1 MARGIPFSRGT
12 VTAIVVARGMT
23 PQLGWLLYAQTG
35 QSPVVD
41 NLIVCDV
48 RAPRTSP
55 LASGQVVVAEDLPE
69 NALLVSVG
77 RARNISDALAKATK
91 DHSAL
96 QLITASD
103 WLWILHDDCLPADT
117 CLEGQLAA
125 TEAGASIGAVTPKVF
140 RADGT
145 LAEVGIHAT
154 ASGRRV
160 PLVLDGEIDQGQY
173 DGVTDVLAG
182 GSAGLLVA
190 SSAFNQVGGLDRALG
205 PYNEGLELCWR
216 LHRAGHRVVAA
227 PKAHLTHL
235 QVSSPQNLRRASA
248 LRARRS
254 SEFYFATLIANP
266 LLLIVQALLSL
277 LWIPLS
283 CLALLL
289 SARPRA
295 AYARF
300 FAWLGLFAHIP
311 HIVAARARHARC
323 ASQPRSSLRPLLTGR
338 FDASRIRRTHRSA
351 HVIEEQASWKD
362 SLLERRSNDLTTR
375 VVTTL
380 ALFLLSL
387 WVYRSDLGSVNGGA
401 WLNLPDRFADLWT
414 YAWSGWLPSG
424 DGSAH
429 AVDPLVQLLSVVSAP
444 LALLG
449 IAPTVL
455 LYVFLVLSPAWAAWN
470 MDVLSMRL
478 TSSRSLRVALM
489 CLWAS
494 LPSALF
500 AMTSGRLASLAVHVF
515 MPLWVALLLSLPR
528 DRHVIVRRRWTCAAI
543 VGLIITAAYPL
554 LGVCA
559 LVLFSRNLN
568 RATATLPALLLC
580 LPFFVDAIAWRAWPA
595 ILAPAEAA
603 VSYERAPL
611 GLGAWGIPEASSAAW
626 LGICV
631 LLLLCLWL
639 VTLLSVGRFLLH
651 SRGSSFFPASLPTLV
666 GIALVSG
673 VGALALSYVPVDS
686 VNNLHFAWGGPL
698 LSVQALALI
707 CASLLCA
714 KGTENEGKIVRAGWK
729 LVACIGLIP
738 LLFMAANP
746 WFEVLPSAQW
756 SARSTSEQ
764 IPLVSRYAQNSS
776 REARVLVLNVGADG
790 DLDARI
796 WRGAGSQWTEHSTV
810 ASWVALHDR
819 MNNTSDPARVELGET
834 IATLVSFP
842 DDSSSKRLALHGV
855 DTIIVHSQGPAASSI
870 TQTLDRAPGIE
881 KIGETEAGSAWRV
894 RPDGRKPARLCLASG
909 SVDSQCEELA
919 SGVIGARTHVSGP
932 GVLRLAER
940 QNSHWVATLNGQ
952 HLDQIEATNQW
963 GTAFSLPSEGE
974 LVLNY
979 RSNWVL
985 AWKTGCALTAAVML
999 CGLLRGRKDV
1009 VDDGE

>member
-12 VTAIVVARGMT
+12 VAAIVVARGMT
-23 PQLGWLLYAQTG
+23 PELRSLLDALTAQ
-35 QSPVVD
+35 SRAID
-41 NLIVCDV
+41 HLIVCDV

-69 NALLVSVG
+69 NALLISVG

-91 DHSAL
+91 DHAAS
-96 QLITASD
+96 QVMTASD
-103 WLWILHDDCLPADT
+103 WLWILHDDCLPANT
-117 CLEGQLAA
+117 CLEEQLAA
-125 TEAGASIGAVTPKVF
+125 TEAGASIAAVTPKVF

-145 LAEVGIHAT
+145 LAEVGIRAT

-190 SSAFNQVGGLDRALG
+190 SSVFNQVGGFDRALG

-216 LHRAGHRVVAA
+216 IHRAGHRVVAA

-266 LLLIVQALLSL
+266 LLLIVQALASL

-300 FAWLGLFAHIP
+300 FAWMGLFAHIP

-351 HVIEEQASWKD
+351 HVIEEQGSWKE
-362 SLLERRSNDLTTR
+362 SLLERRSNDLTPR
-375 VVTTL
+375 VVTSL
-380 ALFLLSL
+380 ALVLLSL
-387 WVYRSDLGSVNGGA
+387 WIYRSDLGSINGGA
-401 WLNLPDRFADLWT
+401 WLNLPDRFTDLWT

-429 AVDPLVQLLSVVSAP
+429 AVDPLVQLLSVLSAP
-444 LALLG
+444 LALFG
-449 IAPTVL
+449 IAPTAL

-528 DRHVIVRRRWTCAAI
+528 DRHAILRRGWTCAAI

-554 LGVCA
+554 LGICA
-559 LVLFSRNLN
+559 LVLFSRSLS
-568 RATATLPALLLC
+568 RATAALPGLLLC
-580 LPFFVDAIAWRAWPA
+580 LPFFVDAILWRAWPA
-595 ILAPAEAA
+595 LLAPAEAA
-603 VSYERAPL
+603 ASYERASF
-611 GLGAWGIPEASSAAW
+611 GLGAWGIPAASSAAW
-626 LGICV
+626 LGVCA
-631 LLLLCLWL
+631 LLLLSLWL
-639 VTLLSVGRFLLH
+639 ATLLSVGCFLLH
-651 SRGSSFFPASLPTLV
+651 SRGSSFFPVSLPALV

-673 VGALALSYVPVDS
+673 IGALALSYIPVDS
-686 VNNLHFAWGGPL
+686 SNSPLFAWGGPL

-707 CASLLCA
+707 CALLLCV
-714 KGTENEGKIVRAGWK
+714 KDNEKEGKITRTGWK
-729 LVACIGLIP
+729 LVACVGLIP
-738 LLFMAANP
+738 LLSMAASP
-746 WFEVLPSAQW
+746 WLEVLPSAQW

-764 IPLVSRYAQNSS
+764 VPLVSRYAQNSS
-776 REARVLVLNVGADG
+776 REARVLVVNVGADG
-790 DLDARI
+790 DLDARL
-796 WRGAGSQWTEHSTV
+796 WRGAGPQWSEHSSV
-810 ASWVALHDR
+810 ASWAALRDR
-819 MNNTSDPARVELGET
+819 MNNISDPARSELGET

-842 DDSSSKRLALHGV
+842 DDSASQRLALHGV
-855 DTIIVHSQGPAASSI
+855 DTIIVHSGGPAAPSI

-894 RPDGRKPARLCLASG
+894 RPDGRKPARLCFASE
-909 SVDSQCEELA
+909 SADSQCEELA
-919 SGVIGARTHVSGP
+919 SGAIGARTRVSGP

-952 HLDQIEATNQW
+952 RLNQTEATNQW

-985 AWKTGCALTAAVML
+985 AWKVVCALAAAVML

>member
-1 MARGIPFSRGT
+1 M
-12 VTAIVVARGMT
+12 
-23 PQLGWLLYAQTG
+23 
-35 QSPVVD
+35 
-41 NLIVCDV
+41 
-48 RAPRTSP
+48 
-55 LASGQVVVAEDLPE
+55 
-69 NALLVSVG
+69 
-77 RARNISDALAKATK
+77 
-91 DHSAL
+91 
-96 QLITASD
+96 
-103 WLWILHDDCLPADT
+103 
-117 CLEGQLAA
+117 
-125 TEAGASIGAVTPKVF
+125 
-140 RADGT
+140 
-145 LAEVGIHAT
+145 
-154 ASGRRV
+154 
-160 PLVLDGEIDQGQY
+160 
-173 DGVTDVLAG
+173 
-182 GSAGLLVA
+182 
-190 SSAFNQVGGLDRALG
+190 
-205 PYNEGLELCWR
+205 
-216 LHRAGHRVVAA
+216 
-227 PKAHLTHL
+227 
-235 QVSSPQNLRRASA
+235 
-248 LRARRS
+248 
-254 SEFYFATLIANP
+254 
-266 LLLIVQALLSL
+266 
-277 LWIPLS
+277 
-283 CLALLL
+283 
-289 SARPRA
+289 
-295 AYARF
+295 
-300 FAWLGLFAHIP
+300 
-311 HIVAARARHARC
+311 
-323 ASQPRSSLRPLLTGR
+323 
-338 FDASRIRRTHRSA
+338 
-351 HVIEEQASWKD
+351 
-362 SLLERRSNDLTTR
+362 
-375 VVTTL
+375 
-380 ALFLLSL
+380 LSL
-387 WVYRSDLGSVNGGA
+387 WIYRFDLGSVNGGA

-429 AVDPLVQLLSVVSAP
+429 AVDPFVQLLSVVSAP

-568 RATATLPALLLC
+568 RATATLPGLLLC

-595 ILAPAEAA
+595 LLAPAEAA
-603 VSYERAPL
+603 AYYERAPF
-611 GLGAWGIPEASSAAW
+611 GLGAWGIPAASSAAW

-639 VTLLSVGRFLLH
+639 VTLLSLGRFLLH
-651 SRGSSFFPASLPTLV
+651 SRGSSFFPASLPALV

-673 VGALALSYVPVDS
+673 VGALALSYAPVDS
-686 VNNLHFAWGGPL
+686 ANNLHFAWGGPL

-707 CASLLCA
+707 CASLLCV

-729 LVACIGLIP
+729 LVACVGLIP

-746 WFEVLPSAQW
+746 WLEVLPSAQW

-790 DLDARI
+790 DLDVRI
-796 WRGAGSQWTEHSTV
+796 WRGAGPQWTEHSTV
-810 ASWVALHDR
+810 ASWVVLHDR
-819 MNNTSDPARVELGET
+819 MNNTSDPARAELGET

-842 DDSSSKRLALHGV
+842 DDSASKRLALHGV

-894 RPDGRKPARLCLASG
+894 RPDGRKPARLCLASE
-909 SVDSQCEELA
+909 SADSQCEELA

-952 HLDQIEATNQW
+952 HLEQAEATNQW
-963 GTAFSLPSEGE
+963 GTAFSVPSEGE
-974 LVLNY
+974 LVLNF

-985 AWKTGCALTAAVML
+985 AWKAACALAAAVML

-1009 VDDGE
+1009 VDGGE

>member
-12 VTAIVVARGMT
+12 VAAIVVARGMT
-23 PQLGWLLYAQTG
+23 PELRLLLDALTAQ
-35 QSPVVD
+35 SRAVD
-41 NLIVCDV
+41 HLIVCDV

-55 LASGQVVVAEDLPE
+55 LASGQVVIAEDLPE
-69 NALLVSVG
+69 NALLISVG
-77 RARNISDALAKATK
+77 RVRNISDALAKASK
-91 DHSAL
+91 DHAAS
-96 QLITASD
+96 QVMTASD
-103 WLWILHDDCLPADT
+103 WLWILHDDCLPANT
-117 CLEGQLAA
+117 CLEEQLAA
-125 TEAGASIGAVTPKVF
+125 TEAGASIAAVTPKVF

-190 SSAFNQVGGLDRALG
+190 SSVFNQVGGFDRALG

-216 LHRAGHRVVAA
+216 IHRAGHRVVAA
-227 PKAHLTHL
+227 PNAHLTHL

-266 LLLIVQALLSL
+266 LLLIVQALASL

-289 SARPRA
+289 SARPRT

-300 FAWLGLFAHIP
+300 CAWLGLFAHIP
-311 HIVAARARHARC
+311 HIVLARARHARC

-362 SLLERRSNDLTTR
+362 SFLERRSSDLAPR
-375 VVTTL
+375 VVTSL

-387 WVYRSDLGSVNGGA
+387 WIYRSDLGSINGGA
-401 WLNLPDRFADLWT
+401 WLNLPDRFTDLWT

-429 AVDPLVQLLSVVSAP
+429 AVDPLVQLLSALSAP
-444 LALLG
+444 FALFG

-455 LYVFLVLSPAWAAWN
+455 LYVFLILSPAWAAWN

-528 DRHVIVRRRWTCAAI
+528 DRHVIVRRGWTCAAI

-559 LVLFSRNLN
+559 LVLFSRSLS
-568 RATATLPALLLC
+568 RATAALPGLLLC
-580 LPFFVDAIAWRAWPA
+580 LPFFVDAILWRAWPA
-595 ILAPAEAA
+595 LLAPAEAA
-603 VSYERAPL
+603 ASYQRAPF
-611 GLGAWGIPEASSAAW
+611 GLGAWGIPAASSAAW
-626 LGICV
+626 LGVCA
-631 LLLLCLWL
+631 LLLLSLWL
-639 VTLLSVGRFLLH
+639 ITLLSVGRFLLH
-651 SRGSSFFPASLPTLV
+651 SRGSSFFPVSLPALV

-673 VGALALSYVPVDS
+673 IGALALSYIPVDS
-686 VNNLHFAWGGPL
+686 SNSPLFAWGGPL

-707 CASLLCA
+707 CALLLCV
-714 KGTENEGKIVRAGWK
+714 KDVEKEGKIVRTGWK
-729 LVACIGLIP
+729 LVACVGLIP
-738 LLFMAANP
+738 LLSMAASP
-746 WFEVLPSAQW
+746 WLEVLPSAQW
-756 SARSTSEQ
+756 SARSTTEQ
-764 IPLVSRYAQNSS
+764 VPLVSRYAQNSS

-790 DLDARI
+790 DLDARL
-796 WRGAGSQWTEHSTV
+796 WRGAGPQWSEHSSV

-819 MNNTSDPARVELGET
+819 MNNTSDPARSELGET

-842 DDSSSKRLALHGV
+842 DDSASQRLALHGV
-855 DTIIVHSQGPAASSI
+855 DTIIVHSGGPAASSI

-894 RPDGRKPARLCLASG
+894 RPDGRKPARLCLASE

-919 SGVIGARTHVSGP
+919 SGVIGARTHVFGP

-940 QNSHWVATLNGQ
+940 QNSHWAATLNGQ
-952 HLDQIEATNQW
+952 RLNQTEATNQW

-985 AWKTGCALTAAVML
+985 AWKAACALAAAVML

>member
-1 MARGIPFSRGT
+1 MARGITFSRGT
-12 VTAIVVARGMT
+12 VAAIVVARGMS
-23 PQLGWLLYAQTG
+23 PELRSLLDALAAQ
-35 QSPVVD
+35 SRAVD
-41 NLIVCDV
+41 HLIVCDV

-55 LASGQVVVAEDLPE
+55 LASGQVVVAEDLPD
-69 NALLVSVG
+69 NALLISVG
-77 RARNISDALAKATK
+77 RARNISDALAKASK
-91 DHSAL
+91 DHAAS
-96 QLITASD
+96 QVITASD
-103 WLWILHDDCLPADT
+103 WLWILHDDCFPADT
-117 CLEGQLAA
+117 CLDEQLAA

-338 FDASRIRRTHRSA
+338 FNASRIRRTHRSA

-362 SLLERRSNDLTTR
+362 SLLDRRSNDLTPR
-375 VVTTL
+375 VVTSF
-380 ALFLLSL
+380 ALFFLSL

-796 WRGAGSQWTEHSTV
+796 WRGAGPQWTEHSTV

-842 DDSSSKRLALHGV
+842 DDSASKRLALHGV

-894 RPDGRKPARLCLASG
+894 RPDGRKPARLCLASE
-909 SVDSQCEELA
+909 SADSQCEELA

-952 HLDQIEATNQW
+952 HLDQTEATNQW

>member
-23 PQLGWLLYAQTG
+23 PELRSLLDALAAQ
-35 QSPVVD
+35 SRVVD
-41 NLIVCDV
+41 HLIVCDV

-91 DHSAL
+91 DHAAS

-117 CLEGQLAA
+117 CLEEQLAA

-216 LHRAGHRVVAA
+216 LHRGGHRVVAA

-266 LLLIVQALLSL
+266 LLLIVQALVSL

-338 FDASRIRRTHRSA
+338 FEASRIRRTHRSA

-362 SLLERRSNDLTTR
+362 SLLERRSNDLTPR

-387 WVYRSDLGSVNGGA
+387 WIYRSDLGSVNGGA

-651 SRGSSFFPASLPTLV
+651 SRGSSFFPASLPALV

-673 VGALALSYVPVDS
+673 VGALALSYAPVDS
-686 VNNLHFAWGGPL
+686 ANNLHFAWGGPL

-707 CASLLCA
+707 CASLLCV

-729 LVACIGLIP
+729 LVACVGLIP

-746 WFEVLPSAQW
+746 WLEVLPSAQW

-952 HLDQIEATNQW
+952 RLNQTEATNQW

-979 RSNWVL
+979 RSNWIL
-985 AWKTGCALTAAVML
+985 AWKAACALAAAVML

>member
-1 MARGIPFSRGT
+1 MARSIPFSRGT
-12 VTAIVVARGMT
+12 VAAIVVARGMS
-23 PQLGWLLYAQTG
+23 PELRSLLDALAT
-35 QSPVVD
+35 QSRVVD
-41 NLIVCDV
+41 HLIVCDV

-69 NALLVSVG
+69 NALLISVG

-91 DHSAL
+91 DHAAS
-96 QLITASD
+96 QVMTASD
-103 WLWILHDDCLPADT
+103 WLWILHDDCLPANT
-117 CLEGQLAA
+117 CLEEQLAA
-125 TEAGASIGAVTPKVF
+125 TEAGASIAAVTPKVF
-140 RADGT
+140 RADAT

-254 SEFYFATLIANP
+254 SEFYFAALIANP

-478 TSSRSLRVALM
+478 TSKRSLRVALM

-559 LVLFSRNLN
+559 FVLFSRNLN
-568 RATATLPALLLC
+568 RATATFPALLLC

-595 ILAPAEAA
+595 LLAPAEAA
-603 VSYERAPL
+603 ASYERAPF
-611 GLGAWGIPEASSAAW
+611 GLGAWGIPAASSAAW

-639 VTLLSVGRFLLH
+639 VTLLSFGRFLLH
-651 SRGSSFFPASLPTLV
+651 SRGFSFFPASLPALV

-673 VGALALSYVPVDS
+673 VGALALSYAPVDS
-686 VNNLHFAWGGPL
+686 ANNLHFAWGGPL

-707 CASLLCA
+707 SASLLCV

-729 LVACIGLIP
+729 LVACVGLIP

-746 WFEVLPSAQW
+746 WLEVLPSVQW

-796 WRGAGSQWTEHSTV
+796 WRGAGPQWSEHSSV
-810 ASWVALHDR
+810 ASWVVLHDR

-842 DDSSSKRLALHGV
+842 DDSASQRLALHGV

-894 RPDGRKPARLCLASG
+894 RPDGSKPARLCLASE
-909 SVDSQCEELA
+909 SADSQCEELA
-919 SGVIGARTHVSGP
+919 SGAIGARTHVSGP

-952 HLDQIEATNQW
+952 RLNQTEATNQW

-979 RSNWVL
+979 RSNWIL
-985 AWKTGCALTAAVML
+985 AWKAACALTAAVML

>member
-23 PQLGWLLYAQTG
+23 PELRSLLDALAAQ
-35 QSPVVD
+35 SRVVD
-41 NLIVCDV
+41 HLIVCDV

-55 LASGQVVVAEDLPE
+55 LASGQVVVAEDLPD
-69 NALLVSVG
+69 NALLISVG

-117 CLEGQLAA
+117 CLEEQLAA

-235 QVSSPQNLRRASA
+235 QVSSPQNLRSASA

-254 SEFYFATLIANP
+254 SEFYFAALIANP

-387 WVYRSDLGSVNGGA
+387 WIYRSDLGSINGGA

-414 YAWSGWLPSG
+414 YAWSDWLPSG

-554 LGVCA
+554 LGVCT

-595 ILAPAEAA
+595 LLAPAEAA

-796 WRGAGSQWTEHSTV
+796 WRGAGPQWSEHSSV

-819 MNNTSDPARVELGET
+819 MNNTGDPARSELGET

-842 DDSSSKRLALHGV
+842 DDSASQRLALHGV
-855 DTIIVHSQGPAASSI
+855 DTIIVHSGGPAASSI

-894 RPDGRKPARLCLASG
+894 RPDGRKPARLCLASE
-909 SVDSQCEELA
+909 SADSQCEELA
-919 SGVIGARTHVSGP
+919 SGAIGARTHVSGP

-952 HLDQIEATNQW
+952 RLNQTEATNQW

-985 AWKTGCALTAAVML
+985 AWKAACALAAAIML
-999 CGLLRGRKDV
+999 SGLLRGRKDV

>member
-12 VTAIVVARGMT
+12 VAAILVARGMT
-23 PQLGWLLYAQTG
+23 PELRLLLDALTAQ
-35 QSPVVD
+35 SRAVD
-41 NLIVCDV
+41 HLIVCDV

-69 NALLVSVG
+69 NALLISVG

-91 DHSAL
+91 DHAASQVIA
-96 QLITASD
+96 ASD
-103 WLWILHDDCLPADT
+103 WLWILHDDCLPANT
-117 CLEGQLAA
+117 CLEEQLAA
-125 TEAGASIGAVTPKVF
+125 TEAGASIAAVTPKVF

-160 PLVLDGEIDQGQY
+160 PIVLDGEIDQGQY

-190 SSAFNQVGGLDRALG
+190 SSVFNQVGGFDRALG

-216 LHRAGHRVVAA
+216 IHRAGYRVVAA
-227 PKAHLTHL
+227 PNAHLTHL

-266 LLLIVQALLSL
+266 LLLIVQALASL

-311 HIVAARARHARC
+311 HIVLARARHARC

-362 SLLERRSNDLTTR
+362 SFLERRSSDLAPR
-375 VVTTL
+375 VVTSL

-387 WVYRSDLGSVNGGA
+387 WIYRSDLGSINGGA
-401 WLNLPDRFADLWT
+401 WLNLPDRFTDLWT

-429 AVDPLVQLLSVVSAP
+429 AVDPLVQLLSALSAP
-444 LALLG
+444 FALFG

-455 LYVFLVLSPAWAAWN
+455 LYVFLILSPAWAAWN

-528 DRHVIVRRRWTCAAI
+528 DRHVIVRRGWTCAAI

-559 LVLFSRNLN
+559 LVLFSRSLS
-568 RATATLPALLLC
+568 RATAALPGLLLC
-580 LPFFVDAIAWRAWPA
+580 LPFFVDAILWRAWPA
-595 ILAPAEAA
+595 LLAPAEAA
-603 VSYERAPL
+603 ASYQRAPF
-611 GLGAWGIPEASSAAW
+611 GLGAWGIPAASSAAW
-626 LGICV
+626 LGVCA
-631 LLLLCLWL
+631 LLLLSLWL
-639 VTLLSVGRFLLH
+639 ITLLSVGRFLLH
-651 SRGSSFFPASLPTLV
+651 SRGSSFFPVSLPALV
-666 GIALVSG
+666 GIALMSG
-673 VGALALSYVPVDS
+673 IGALALSYIPVDS
-686 VNNLHFAWGGPL
+686 SNSPLFAWGGPL

-707 CASLLCA
+707 CALLLCV
-714 KGTENEGKIVRAGWK
+714 KDVEKEGKIVRTGWK
-729 LVACIGLIP
+729 LVACVGLIP
-738 LLFMAANP
+738 LLAMAASP
-746 WFEVLPSAQW
+746 RLEALPSAQW
-756 SARSTSEQ
+756 SARSTTEQ
-764 IPLVSRYAQNSS
+764 VPLVSRYAQNSS

-790 DLDARI
+790 DLDARL
-796 WRGAGSQWTEHSTV
+796 WRGAGPQWSEHSSV

-842 DDSSSKRLALHGV
+842 DDSASKRLALHGV

-894 RPDGRKPARLCLASG
+894 RPDGRKPARLCLASE
-909 SVDSQCEELA
+909 SADSPCEELA

-952 HLDQIEATNQW
+952 HLDQTGATNQW

-985 AWKTGCALTAAVML
+985 AWKAACALTAAVML

>member
-12 VTAIVVARGMT
+12 VAAIVVARGMS
-23 PQLGWLLYAQTG
+23 PELRSLLDALAAQ
-35 QSPVVD
+35 SRVVD
-41 NLIVCDV
+41 HLIVCDV

-117 CLEGQLAA
+117 CLEEQLAA

-478 TSSRSLRVALM
+478 TSKRSLRVALM

-559 LVLFSRNLN
+559 FVLFSRNLN
-568 RATATLPALLLC
+568 RATATFPALLLC
-580 LPFFVDAIAWRAWPA
+580 LPFFVDAIFWRAWPA
-595 ILAPAEAA
+595 LLAPAEAA
-603 VSYERAPL
+603 ASYERAPF
-611 GLGAWGIPEASSAAW
+611 GLGAWGIPAASSAAW

-639 VTLLSVGRFLLH
+639 VTLLSFGRFLLH
-651 SRGSSFFPASLPTLV
+651 SRGFSFFPASLPALV

-686 VNNLHFAWGGPL
+686 ANNLHFAWGGPL

-707 CASLLCA
+707 CASLLCV

-729 LVACIGLIP
+729 LVACVGLIP

-746 WFEVLPSAQW
+746 WLEVLPSAQW

-796 WRGAGSQWTEHSTV
+796 WRGAGPQWTEHSAV
-810 ASWVALHDR
+810 ASWVVLHDR
-819 MNNTSDPARVELGET
+819 MNNTSDPARVEFGET

-842 DDSSSKRLALHGV
+842 DDSASKRLALHGV
-855 DTIIVHSQGPAASSI
+855 DTIIVRSRGPAASSI

-952 HLDQIEATNQW
+952 HLDQTEATNQW

-999 CGLLRGRKDV
+999 GGLLRGRKDV

>member
-12 VTAIVVARGMT
+12 VAAIVVARGMT
-23 PQLGWLLYAQTG
+23 PELRSLLDALAAQ
-35 QSPVVD
+35 SRVVD
-41 NLIVCDV
+41 HLIVCDV

-55 LASGQVVVAEDLPE
+55 LTSGQVVVAEDLPD
-69 NALLVSVG
+69 NALLISVG
-77 RARNISDALAKATK
+77 RARNISDALAKASK
-91 DHSAL
+91 DHAAS
-96 QLITASD
+96 QVITASD

-117 CLEGQLAA
+117 CLEEQLAA

-140 RADGT
+140 RADAT

-235 QVSSPQNLRRASA
+235 QVSSPQNLWRASA

-254 SEFYFATLIANP
+254 SEFYFAALIANP

-429 AVDPLVQLLSVVSAP
+429 AVDPLVQLLSVLSAP
-444 LALLG
+444 LALFG

-595 ILAPAEAA
+595 LLAPAEAA
-603 VSYERAPL
+603 ASYERAPF
-611 GLGAWGIPEASSAAW
+611 GLGAWGIPVASSAAW
-626 LGICV
+626 LGIGV

-651 SRGSSFFPASLPTLV
+651 SRGSSYFPASLPALV

-707 CASLLCA
+707 SASLLCA

-729 LVACIGLIP
+729 LVACVGLIP

-796 WRGAGSQWTEHSTV
+796 WRGAGPQWTEHSTV
-810 ASWVALHDR
+810 ASWVVLHDR
-819 MNNTSDPARVELGET
+819 MNNISDPARSELGET

-842 DDSSSKRLALHGV
+842 DDSASQRLALHGV
-855 DTIIVHSQGPAASSI
+855 DTIIVRSGGPAAPSI

-894 RPDGRKPARLCLASG
+894 RPDGRKPARLCLASE
-909 SVDSQCEELA
+909 SADSQCEELA
-919 SGVIGARTHVSGP
+919 SGAIGARTHVSGP

-952 HLDQIEATNQW
+952 HLDQTEATNQW

-979 RSNWVL
+979 RSNWIL
-985 AWKTGCALTAAVML
+985 AWKAACALAAAVML

-1009 VDDGE
+1009 VYDGE

>member
-23 PQLGWLLYAQTG
+23 PELRSLLDALAAQ
-35 QSPVVD
+35 SRVVD
-41 NLIVCDV
+41 HLIVCDV

-91 DHSAL
+91 DHAAS

-117 CLEGQLAA
+117 CLEEQLAA

-216 LHRAGHRVVAA
+216 LHRGGHRVVAA

-266 LLLIVQALLSL
+266 LLLIVQALVSL

-338 FDASRIRRTHRSA
+338 FEASRIRRTHRSA

-362 SLLERRSNDLTTR
+362 SLLERRSSDLAPR
-375 VVTTL
+375 VVTSL

-387 WVYRSDLGSVNGGA
+387 WIYRSDLGSINGGA

-500 AMTSGRLASLAVHVF
+500 AMTSGRLASLAVHVLT
-515 MPLWVALLLSLPR
+515 PLWVALLLSLPR

-651 SRGSSFFPASLPTLV
+651 SRGSSFFPASLPALV

-673 VGALALSYVPVDS
+673 VGALALSYAPVDS

-746 WFEVLPSAQW
+746 WLEVLPSAQW

-842 DDSSSKRLALHGV
+842 DDSASKRLALHGV

-894 RPDGRKPARLCLASG
+894 RPDGRKPARLCLTSESA
-909 SVDSQCEELA
+909 DSQCEELA

>member
-12 VTAIVVARGMT
+12 VAAIVVARGMT
-23 PQLGWLLYAQTG
+23 PELRSLLDALTAQ
-35 QSPVVD
+35 SRAID
-41 NLIVCDV
+41 HLIVCDV

-69 NALLVSVG
+69 NALLISVG

-91 DHSAL
+91 DHAAS
-96 QLITASD
+96 QVMTASD
-103 WLWILHDDCLPADT
+103 WLWILHDDCLPANT
-117 CLEGQLAA
+117 CLEEQLAA
-125 TEAGASIGAVTPKVF
+125 TEAGASIAAVTPKVF

-145 LAEVGIHAT
+145 LAEVGIRAT

-190 SSAFNQVGGLDRALG
+190 SSVFNQVGGFDRALG

-216 LHRAGHRVVAA
+216 IHRAGHRVVAA

-266 LLLIVQALLSL
+266 LLLIVQALASL

-300 FAWLGLFAHIP
+300 FAWMGLFAHIP

-351 HVIEEQASWKD
+351 HVIEEQGSWKE
-362 SLLERRSNDLTTR
+362 SLLERRSNDLTPR
-375 VVTTL
+375 VVTSL
-380 ALFLLSL
+380 ALVLLSL
-387 WVYRSDLGSVNGGA
+387 WIYRSDLGSINGGA
-401 WLNLPDRFADLWT
+401 WLNLPDRFTDLWT

-429 AVDPLVQLLSVVSAP
+429 AVDPLVQLLSVLSAP
-444 LALLG
+444 LALFG
-449 IAPTVL
+449 IAPTAL

-494 LPSALF
+494 LPSTLF

-515 MPLWVALLLSLPR
+515 MPLWVALILSLPR
-528 DRHVIVRRRWTCAAI
+528 DRHVIVRRSWTCTAI
-543 VGLIITAAYPL
+543 VGLIVTAAYPL

-559 LVLFSRNLN
+559 LVLFSRSLS
-568 RATATLPALLLC
+568 RATAALPGLLLC
-580 LPFFVDAIAWRAWPA
+580 LPFFVDAILWRAWPA
-595 ILAPAEAA
+595 LLAPAEAA
-603 VSYERAPL
+603 ASYERAPF
-611 GLGAWGIPEASSAAW
+611 GLGAWGMPAASSAAW
-626 LGICV
+626 LCV
-631 LLLLCLWL
+631 CALLFLSLWL
-639 VTLLSVGRFLLH
+639 ATLLSVGRFLLQ
-651 SRGSSFFPASLPTLV
+651 SRGSSSFPVSLPALV

-673 VGALALSYVPVDS
+673 IGALALSYLPVDS
-686 VNNLHFAWGGPL
+686 AHGPIFAWGGPL

-707 CASLLCA
+707 CALLLCV
-714 KGTENEGKIVRAGWK
+714 KGIETEGKIVRIGWK
-729 LVACIGLIP
+729 LIACVGLIP
-738 LLFMAANP
+738 LLSMAASP
-746 WFEVLPSAQW
+746 WLELLPSAQW
-756 SARSTSEQ
+756 SARSASEQ
-764 IPLVSRYAQNSS
+764 VPLVSRYAQNSS

-796 WRGAGSQWTEHSTV
+796 WRGAGPQWSEHSSV
-810 ASWVALHDR
+810 ASWVALRDR
-819 MNNTSDPARVELGET
+819 MNNTSDPARSELGET

-842 DDSSSKRLALHGV
+842 DDSASQHLALHGV
-855 DTIIVHSQGPAASSI
+855 DTIIVHSGGPAASSI

-894 RPDGRKPARLCLASG
+894 RPDGRKPARLCFASE
-909 SVDSQCEELA
+909 SADSQCEELA
-919 SGVIGARTHVSGP
+919 SGAIGARTRVSGP

-952 HLDQIEATNQW
+952 RLNQTEATNRW

-985 AWKTGCALTAAVML
+985 AWKVVCALAAAVML

>member
-23 PQLGWLLYAQTG
+23 PELRSLLDALAAQ
-35 QSPVVD
+35 SRVVD
-41 NLIVCDV
+41 HLIVCDV

-117 CLEGQLAA
+117 CLEEQLAA

-909 SVDSQCEELA
+909 SVDSQCEDLA

>member
-12 VTAIVVARGMT
+12 VAAIVVARGMS
-23 PQLGWLLYAQTG
+23 PELRSLLDALAAQ
-35 QSPVVD
+35 SRAV
-41 NLIVCDV
+41 NHLIVCDV
-48 RAPRTSP
+48 RAPRTAP
-55 LASGQVVVAEDLPE
+55 LTSGQVVVAEDLPD
-69 NALLVSVG
+69 NALLISVG
-77 RARNISDALAKATK
+77 RARNISDALAKASK
-91 DHSAL
+91 DHAVS
-96 QLITASD
+96 QVITASD

-117 CLEGQLAA
+117 CLEEQLAA

-216 LHRAGHRVVAA
+216 LHRGGHRVVAA

-266 LLLIVQALLSL
+266 LLLIVQALVSL

-338 FDASRIRRTHRSA
+338 FEASRIRRTHRSA

-362 SLLERRSNDLTTR
+362 SLLERRSNDLTPR

-387 WVYRSDLGSVNGGA
+387 WIYRSDLGSVNGGA

-651 SRGSSFFPASLPTLV
+651 SRGSSFFPASLPALV

-673 VGALALSYVPVDS
+673 VGALALSYAPVDS
-686 VNNLHFAWGGPL
+686 ANNLHFAWGGPL

-707 CASLLCA
+707 CASLLCV

-729 LVACIGLIP
+729 LVACVGLIP

-746 WFEVLPSAQW
+746 WLEVLPSAQW

-940 QNSHWVATLNGQ
+940 QNSHSVATLNGQ

>member
-12 VTAIVVARGMT
+12 VAAIVVARGMT
-23 PQLGWLLYAQTG
+23 PELRSLLDGLAAQ
-35 QSPVVD
+35 SRVVD
-41 NLIVCDV
+41 HLIVCDV

-55 LASGQVVVAEDLPE
+55 LASGQVVVAEDLPD
-69 NALLVSVG
+69 NALLISVG
-77 RARNISDALAKATK
+77 RARNMSDALAKATK
-91 DHSAL
+91 DHAAS
-96 QLITASD
+96 QVITASD

-117 CLEGQLAA
+117 CLEEQLAA
-125 TEAGASIGAVTPKVF
+125 TEAGASIAAVTPKVF

-190 SSAFNQVGGLDRALG
+190 SSAFSQVGGLDRALG

-266 LLLIVQALLSL
+266 LLLIVQAVVSL

-362 SLLERRSNDLTTR
+362 SLLERRSNDLTPR
-375 VVTTL
+375 VVTSL

-387 WVYRSDLGSVNGGA
+387 WIYRSDLGSINGGA
-401 WLNLPDRFADLWT
+401 WLNLPDRFTDLWT

-429 AVDPLVQLLSVVSAP
+429 AVDPLVQLLSVLSAP
-444 LALLG
+444 LALFG

-455 LYVFLVLSPAWAAWN
+455 LYVFLILSPAWAAWN

-515 MPLWVALLLSLPR
+515 MPLWVALILSLPR
-528 DRHVIVRRRWTCAAI
+528 DRHVIVRRRWTCTAI
-543 VGLIITAAYPL
+543 VGLIVTAAYPL

-559 LVLFSRNLN
+559 LVLFSRSLS
-568 RATATLPALLLC
+568 RATAALPGLLLC
-580 LPFFVDAIAWRAWPA
+580 LPFFVDAILWRAWPA
-595 ILAPAEAA
+595 LLAPAEAA
-603 VSYERAPL
+603 ASYERAPF
-611 GLGAWGIPEASSAAW
+611 GLGAWGIPAASSAAW
-626 LGICV
+626 LGVCA
-631 LLLLCLWL
+631 LLLLSLWL
-639 VTLLSVGRFLLH
+639 ATLLSVGHFLLH
-651 SRGSSFFPASLPTLV
+651 SRGSSFFPVSLPALV

-673 VGALALSYVPVDS
+673 IGALALSYIPVDS
-686 VNNLHFAWGGPL
+686 SNSPLFAWGGPL

-707 CASLLCA
+707 CALLLCV
-714 KGTENEGKIVRAGWK
+714 KDIEKEGKITRTGWK
-729 LVACIGLIP
+729 LVACVGLIP
-738 LLFMAANP
+738 LLSMAASP

-756 SARSTSEQ
+756 SARSTGEQ
-764 IPLVSRYAQNSS
+764 VPLVSRYAQNSS
-776 REARVLVLNVGADG
+776 RQARVLVLNVGADG
-790 DLDARI
+790 DLDARL
-796 WRGAGSQWTEHSTV
+796 WRGAGPQWSEHSSV

-819 MNNTSDPARVELGET
+819 MNNTSDPARSELGET

-842 DDSSSKRLALHGV
+842 DDSASQRLALHGV
-855 DTIIVHSQGPAASSI
+855 DTIIVHSGGPAAPSI

-894 RPDGRKPARLCLASG
+894 RPDGRKPARLCLASE
-909 SVDSQCEELA
+909 SADSQCEELA
-919 SGVIGARTHVSGP
+919 SGVVGARTHVSGP

-952 HLDQIEATNQW
+952 RLNQTEATNQW

-985 AWKTGCALTAAVML
+985 AWKAACALAAAVML

>member
-23 PQLGWLLYAQTG
+23 PELRSLLDALAAQ
-35 QSPVVD
+35 SRVVD
-41 NLIVCDV
+41 HLIVCDV

-117 CLEGQLAA
+117 CLEEQLAA

-190 SSAFNQVGGLDRALG
+190 SSAFNQVGGLDRVLG

-362 SLLERRSNDLTTR
+362 SLLERRSSDLAPR
-375 VVTTL
+375 VVTSL

-387 WVYRSDLGSVNGGA
+387 WIYRSDLGSINGGA
-401 WLNLPDRFADLWT
+401 WLNLPDRFTDLWT

-429 AVDPLVQLLSVVSAP
+429 AVDPLVQLLSALSAP
-444 LALLG
+444 FALFG

-455 LYVFLVLSPAWAAWN
+455 LYAFLILSPAWAAWN

-478 TSSRSLRVALM
+478 TSSRSLRVVLM

-515 MPLWVALLLSLPR
+515 MPLWVALILSLPR
-528 DRHVIVRRRWTCAAI
+528 DRHVIVRRRWTCTAI
-543 VGLIITAAYPL
+543 VGLIVTAAYPL

-559 LVLFSRNLN
+559 LVLFSRSLS
-568 RATATLPALLLC
+568 RATAALPGLLLC

-595 ILAPAEAA
+595 LLAPAEAA
-603 VSYERAPL
+603 ASYERAPF
-611 GLGAWGIPEASSAAW
+611 GLGAWGIPAASSAAW

-631 LLLLCLWL
+631 LLLICLWL

-651 SRGSSFFPASLPTLV
+651 SRGSSFFPASLPALV

-686 VNNLHFAWGGPL
+686 ANNLHFAWGGPL

-707 CASLLCA
+707 CASLLCT

-729 LVACIGLIP
+729 LVACVGLIP

-746 WFEVLPSAQW
+746 WLEVLPSAQW

-764 IPLVSRYAQNSS
+764 IPLVSRYAQNSL

-796 WRGAGSQWTEHSTV
+796 WRGAGPQWTEHSTV

-842 DDSSSKRLALHGV
+842 DDSASKRLALHGV

-894 RPDGRKPARLCLASG
+894 RPDGRKPARLCLTSESA
-909 SVDSQCEELA
+909 DSQCEELA

-952 HLDQIEATNQW
+952 HLDQTEATNQW
-963 GTAFSLPSEGE
+963 GTAFLLPSEGE

-979 RSNWVL
+979 HSNWVL
-985 AWKTGCALTAAVML
+985 AWKTGCALTAAAML
-999 CGLLRGRKDV
+999 CGLLRGRKDL

>member
-12 VTAIVVARGMT
+12 VAAIVVARGMT
-23 PQLGWLLYAQTG
+23 PELRSLLDALTAQ
-35 QSPVVD
+35 SRAVD
-41 NLIVCDV
+41 HLIVCDV

-69 NALLVSVG
+69 NALLISVG

-91 DHSAL
+91 DHAAS
-96 QLITASD
+96 QVITASD

-117 CLEGQLAA
+117 CLREQLAA
-125 TEAGASIGAVTPKVF
+125 TEAGASIAAVTPKVF

-190 SSAFNQVGGLDRALG
+190 SAVFNQVGGFDRALG

-216 LHRAGHRVVAA
+216 IHRAGHRVVAA
-227 PKAHLTHL
+227 PNAHLTHL

-266 LLLIVQALLSL
+266 LLLIVQALASL

-351 HVIEEQASWKD
+351 HVDEEQASWKD
-362 SLLERRSNDLTTR
+362 SLLERRSSDLTPR
-375 VVTTL
+375 VVTSL

-387 WVYRSDLGSVNGGA
+387 WIYRSDLGSINGGA
-401 WLNLPDRFADLWT
+401 WLNLPDRFTDLWT

-429 AVDPLVQLLSVVSAP
+429 AVDPLVQLLSVLSAP
-444 LALLG
+444 LALFG
-449 IAPTVL
+449 ITPTVL

-478 TSSRSLRVALM
+478 TSKRSLRVALM

-559 LVLFSRNLN
+559 FVLFSRNLN
-568 RATATLPALLLC
+568 RATATFPALLLC
-580 LPFFVDAIAWRAWPA
+580 LPFFVDAIFWRAWPA
-595 ILAPAEAA
+595 LLAPAEAA
-603 VSYERAPL
+603 ASYERAPF
-611 GLGAWGIPEASSAAW
+611 GLGAWGIPAASSAAW

-639 VTLLSVGRFLLH
+639 VTLLSFGRFLLH
-651 SRGSSFFPASLPTLV
+651 SRGSSFFPASLPALV

-686 VNNLHFAWGGPL
+686 ANNLHFAWGGPL

-714 KGTENEGKIVRAGWK
+714 KGTENEGRIVRAGWK
-729 LVACIGLIP
+729 LVACVGLIP
-738 LLFMAANP
+738 LLSMAASP
-746 WFEVLPSAQW
+746 WLEVLPSAQW
-756 SARSTSEQ
+756 SARSTGEQ
-764 IPLVSRYAQNSS
+764 VPLVSRYAQNSS

-790 DLDARI
+790 DLDARL
-796 WRGAGSQWTEHSTV
+796 WRGAGPQWSEHSSV

-819 MNNTSDPARVELGET
+819 MNNTSDPARSELGET

-842 DDSSSKRLALHGV
+842 DDSASQRLALHGI
-855 DTIIVHSQGPAASSI
+855 DTIIVHSGGPAAPSI

-894 RPDGRKPARLCLASG
+894 RPDGRKPARLCLASE

-932 GVLRLAER
+932 GILRLAER

-952 HLDQIEATNQW
+952 QLEQAEATNQW

-979 RSNWVL
+979 RSNWIL
-985 AWKTGCALTAAVML
+985 AWKAACALAAAVML

>member
-12 VTAIVVARGMT
+12 VAAIVVARGMS
-23 PQLGWLLYAQTG
+23 PELRSLLDALAAQ
-35 QSPVVD
+35 SRAV
-41 NLIVCDV
+41 NHLIVCDV
-48 RAPRTSP
+48 RAPRTAP
-55 LASGQVVVAEDLPE
+55 LTSGQVVVAEDLPD
-69 NALLVSVG
+69 NALLISVG
-77 RARNISDALAKATK
+77 RARNISDALAKASK
-91 DHSAL
+91 DHAVS
-96 QLITASD
+96 QVITASD

-117 CLEGQLAA
+117 CLEEQLAA
-125 TEAGASIGAVTPKVF
+125 SEAGASIGAVTPKVF

-266 LLLIVQALLSL
+266 LLLIVQALASL

-362 SLLERRSNDLTTR
+362 SLLERRSNDLTPR

-380 ALFLLSL
+380 ALFLLSV
-387 WVYRSDLGSVNGGA
+387 WIYRLDLGSINGGA

-515 MPLWVALLLSLPR
+515 MPLWVALLLSLPH

-568 RATATLPALLLC
+568 RATATLSALLLC

-595 ILAPAEAA
+595 LLAPAEAA
-603 VSYERAPL
+603 ASYERVPF
-611 GLGAWGIPEASSAAW
+611 GLGAWGIPAASSAAW

-651 SRGSSFFPASLPTLV
+651 SRGSSFFPASLPALV

-686 VNNLHFAWGGPL
+686 ANNLHFAWGGPL

-714 KGTENEGKIVRAGWK
+714 KGTENEGRIVRAGWK

-796 WRGAGSQWTEHSTV
+796 WRGAGPQWTEHSTV

-842 DDSSSKRLALHGV
+842 DDSASKRLALHGV

-894 RPDGRKPARLCLASG
+894 RPDGRKPARLCLASE
-909 SVDSQCEELA
+909 SADSQCEELA

-952 HLDQIEATNQW
+952 HLDQTEATNQW

-979 RSNWVL
+979 RSNWFR
-985 AWKTGCALTAAVML
+985 AWKTGCALTAAAML

>member
-1 MARGIPFSRGT
+1 M
-12 VTAIVVARGMT
+12 
-23 PQLGWLLYAQTG
+23 
-35 QSPVVD
+35 
-41 NLIVCDV
+41 
-48 RAPRTSP
+48 
-55 LASGQVVVAEDLPE
+55 
-69 NALLVSVG
+69 
-77 RARNISDALAKATK
+77 
-91 DHSAL
+91 
-96 QLITASD
+96 
-103 WLWILHDDCLPADT
+103 
-117 CLEGQLAA
+117 
-125 TEAGASIGAVTPKVF
+125 
-140 RADGT
+140 
-145 LAEVGIHAT
+145 
-154 ASGRRV
+154 
-160 PLVLDGEIDQGQY
+160 
-173 DGVTDVLAG
+173 
-182 GSAGLLVA
+182 
-190 SSAFNQVGGLDRALG
+190 
-205 PYNEGLELCWR
+205 
-216 LHRAGHRVVAA
+216 
-227 PKAHLTHL
+227 
-235 QVSSPQNLRRASA
+235 
-248 LRARRS
+248 
-254 SEFYFATLIANP
+254 
-266 LLLIVQALLSL
+266 
-277 LWIPLS
+277 
-283 CLALLL
+283 LL

-311 HIVAARARHARC
+311 HIVATRARHARC

-362 SLLERRSNDLTTR
+362 SLLERRSNDLAPR
-375 VVTTL
+375 FVTTL
-380 ALFLLSL
+380 ALFLLTL
-387 WVYRSDLGSVNGGA
+387 WIYRSDLGSVNGGA

-449 IAPTVL
+449 IAPTAL

-595 ILAPAEAA
+595 LLAPAEAA
-603 VSYERAPL
+603 ASYERAPF
-611 GLGAWGIPEASSAAW
+611 GLGAWGIPVASSAAW
-626 LGICV
+626 LGIGV

-651 SRGSSFFPASLPTLV
+651 SRGSSFFPASLPALV

-707 CASLLCA
+707 SASLLCA
-714 KGTENEGKIVRAGWK
+714 KGTENEGKITRIGWK
-729 LVACIGLIP
+729 LVACVGLIP
-738 LLFMAANP
+738 LLSMAASP
-746 WFEVLPSAQW
+746 WLEVLPSAQW
-756 SARSTSEQ
+756 SARSTGEQ
-764 IPLVSRYAQNSS
+764 VPLVSRYAQNSS

-790 DLDARI
+790 DLDARL
-796 WRGAGSQWTEHSTV
+796 WRGAGPQWSEHSSV

-819 MNNTSDPARVELGET
+819 MNNTSDPARSELGET

-842 DDSSSKRLALHGV
+842 DDSASQRLALHGV
-855 DTIIVHSQGPAASSI
+855 DTIIVHSGGPAASSI

-894 RPDGRKPARLCLASG
+894 RPDGRKPARLCLASE

-919 SGVIGARTHVSGP
+919 SGVIGARTHVFGP

-940 QNSHWVATLNGQ
+940 QNSHWAATLNGQ
-952 HLDQIEATNQW
+952 RLNQTEATNQW

-979 RSNWVL
+979 RSNWIL
-985 AWKTGCALTAAVML
+985 AWKAACALAAAVML

>member
-12 VTAIVVARGMT
+12 VAAIIVARGMS
-23 PQLGWLLYAQTG
+23 PELCSLLDALAAQ
-35 QSPVVD
+35 SRVVD
-41 NLIVCDV
+41 HLIVCDV

-55 LASGQVVVAEDLPE
+55 LTSGQVVVAEDLPD
-69 NALLVSVG
+69 NALLISVG
-77 RARNISDALAKATK
+77 RARNISDALAQASK
-91 DHSAL
+91 DHAAS

-117 CLEGQLAA
+117 CLEEQLAA
-125 TEAGASIGAVTPKVF
+125 TEAGASIAAVTPKVF

-362 SLLERRSNDLTTR
+362 SLLEHRSNDLTTR

-380 ALFLLSL
+380 ALFLLSV
-387 WVYRSDLGSVNGGA
+387 WIYRLDLGSINGGA

-559 LVLFSRNLN
+559 LVLFSRDLN

-595 ILAPAEAA
+595 LLAPAEAVA
-603 VSYERAPL
+603 SYERAPF
-611 GLGAWGIPEASSAAW
+611 GLGAWGIPAASSAAW

-639 VTLLSVGRFLLH
+639 VTLLSLGRFLLP
-651 SRGSSFFPASLPTLV
+651 SRGSSSFPASLPALV

-673 VGALALSYVPVDS
+673 IGALALSYVPVDS
-686 VNNLHFAWGGPL
+686 ANSPLFAWGGAL

-707 CASLLCA
+707 CASLLCV

-729 LVACIGLIP
+729 LVACVGLIP

-746 WFEVLPSAQW
+746 WLEVLPSAQW

>member
-1 MARGIPFSRGT
+1 
-12 VTAIVVARGMT
+12 
-23 PQLGWLLYAQTG
+23 
-35 QSPVVD
+35 
-41 NLIVCDV
+41 
-48 RAPRTSP
+48 
-55 LASGQVVVAEDLPE
+55 
-69 NALLVSVG
+69 
-77 RARNISDALAKATK
+77 
-91 DHSAL
+91 
-96 QLITASD
+96 
-103 WLWILHDDCLPADT
+103 
-117 CLEGQLAA
+117 
-125 TEAGASIGAVTPKVF
+125 
-140 RADGT
+140 
-145 LAEVGIHAT
+145 
-154 ASGRRV
+154 
-160 PLVLDGEIDQGQY
+160 
-173 DGVTDVLAG
+173 
-182 GSAGLLVA
+182 
-190 SSAFNQVGGLDRALG
+190 
-205 PYNEGLELCWR
+205 
-216 LHRAGHRVVAA
+216 
-227 PKAHLTHL
+227 
-235 QVSSPQNLRRASA
+235 
-248 LRARRS
+248 
-254 SEFYFATLIANP
+254 
-266 LLLIVQALLSL
+266 
-277 LWIPLS
+277 
-283 CLALLL
+283 
-289 SARPRA
+289 
-295 AYARF
+295 
-300 FAWLGLFAHIP
+300 
-311 HIVAARARHARC
+311 
-323 ASQPRSSLRPLLTGR
+323 
-338 FDASRIRRTHRSA
+338 
-351 HVIEEQASWKD
+351 
-362 SLLERRSNDLTTR
+362 
-375 VVTTL
+375 
-380 ALFLLSL
+380 
-387 WVYRSDLGSVNGGA
+387 
-401 WLNLPDRFADLWT
+401 
-414 YAWSGWLPSG
+414 
-424 DGSAH
+424 
-429 AVDPLVQLLSVVSAP
+429 
-444 LALLG
+444 
-449 IAPTVL
+449 
-455 LYVFLVLSPAWAAWN
+455 
-470 MDVLSMRL
+470 
-478 TSSRSLRVALM
+478 
-489 CLWAS
+489 
-494 LPSALF
+494 
-500 AMTSGRLASLAVHVF
+500 

-528 DRHVIVRRRWTCAAI
+528 DRHVIVRRSWTCAAI

-559 LVLFSRNLN
+559 LVLFARNLN

-707 CASLLCA
+707 CALLLCV
-714 KGTENEGKIVRAGWK
+714 KDVEKEGKITRTGWK

-810 ASWVALHDR
+810 ASWVVLHDR
-819 MNNTSDPARVELGET
+819 MNNTSDPARVEFGET

-842 DDSSSKRLALHGV
+842 DDSASKRLALHGV

-909 SVDSQCEELA
+909 SVESQCEELA

-952 HLDQIEATNQW
+952 HLNQTEATNQW

>member
-12 VTAIVVARGMT
+12 VAAIVVARGMS
-23 PQLGWLLYAQTG
+23 PELRSLLDALAAQ
-35 QSPVVD
+35 SRVVD
-41 NLIVCDV
+41 HLIVCDV

-55 LASGQVVVAEDLPE
+55 LTSGQVVVAEGLPD
-69 NALLVSVG
+69 NALLISVG
-77 RARNISDALAKATK
+77 RACNISDALAKASK
-91 DHSAL
+91 DHAAS

-117 CLEGQLAA
+117 CLEEQLAA

-478 TSSRSLRVALM
+478 TSKRSLRVALM

-559 LVLFSRNLN
+559 FVLFSRNLN
-568 RATATLPALLLC
+568 RATATFPALLLC
-580 LPFFVDAIAWRAWPA
+580 LPFFVDAIFWRAWPA
-595 ILAPAEAA
+595 LLAPAEAA
-603 VSYERAPL
+603 ASYERAPF
-611 GLGAWGIPEASSAAW
+611 GLGAWGIPAASSAAW

-639 VTLLSVGRFLLH
+639 VTLLSFGRFLLH
-651 SRGSSFFPASLPTLV
+651 SRGFSFFPASLPALV

-673 VGALALSYVPVDS
+673 VGALALSYAPVDS
-686 VNNLHFAWGGPL
+686 ANNLHFAWGGPL

-707 CASLLCA
+707 CASLLCV

-729 LVACIGLIP
+729 LVACVGLIP

-746 WFEVLPSAQW
+746 WLEVLPSVQW

-796 WRGAGSQWTEHSTV
+796 WRGAGPQWTEHSAV
-810 ASWVALHDR
+810 ASWVVLHDR
-819 MNNTSDPARVELGET
+819 MNNTSDPARVEFGET

-842 DDSSSKRLALHGV
+842 DDSASKRLALHGV
-855 DTIIVHSQGPAASSI
+855 DTIIVRSRGPAASSI

-881 KIGETEAGSAWRV
+881 KIGETEVGSAWRV
-894 RPDGRKPARLCLASG
+894 RPDGRKPARLCLG
-909 SVDSQCEELA
+909 SESADSQCEELA
-919 SGVIGARTHVSGP
+919 SGAIGARTHVSGP

-952 HLDQIEATNQW
+952 QVEQAQATNQW

-985 AWKTGCALTAAVML
+985 AWKVVCALAAAVML

>member
-12 VTAIVVARGMT
+12 VAAIVVARGMT
-23 PQLGWLLYAQTG
+23 PELRSLLDALTAQ
-35 QSPVVD
+35 SRAID
-41 NLIVCDV
+41 HLIVCDV

-69 NALLVSVG
+69 NALLISVG

-91 DHSAL
+91 DHAAS
-96 QLITASD
+96 QVMTASD
-103 WLWILHDDCLPADT
+103 WLWILHDDCLPANT
-117 CLEGQLAA
+117 CLEEQLAA
-125 TEAGASIGAVTPKVF
+125 TEAGASIAAVTPKVF

-145 LAEVGIHAT
+145 LAEVGIRAT

-190 SSAFNQVGGLDRALG
+190 SSVFNQVGGFDRALG

-216 LHRAGHRVVAA
+216 IHRAGHRVVAA

-266 LLLIVQALLSL
+266 LLLIVQALASL

-300 FAWLGLFAHIP
+300 FAWMGLFAHIP

-323 ASQPRSSLRPLLTGR
+323 ASEPRSSLRPLLTGR

-351 HVIEEQASWKD
+351 HVIEEQGSWKE
-362 SLLERRSNDLTTR
+362 SLLERRSNDLTPR
-375 VVTTL
+375 VVTSL
-380 ALFLLSL
+380 ALVLLSL
-387 WVYRSDLGSVNGGA
+387 WIYRSDLGSINGGA
-401 WLNLPDRFADLWT
+401 WLNLPDRFTDLWT

-429 AVDPLVQLLSVVSAP
+429 AVDPLVQLLSVLSAP
-444 LALLG
+444 LALFG
-449 IAPTVL
+449 IAPTAL

-528 DRHVIVRRRWTCAAI
+528 DRHAILRRGWTCAAI

-554 LGVCA
+554 LGICA
-559 LVLFSRNLN
+559 LVLFSRSLS
-568 RATATLPALLLC
+568 RATAALPGLLLC
-580 LPFFVDAIAWRAWPA
+580 LPFFVDAILWRAWPA
-595 ILAPAEAA
+595 LLAPAEAA
-603 VSYERAPL
+603 ASYERASF
-611 GLGAWGIPEASSAAW
+611 GLGAWGIPAASSAAW
-626 LGICV
+626 LGVCA
-631 LLLLCLWL
+631 LLLLSLWL
-639 VTLLSVGRFLLH
+639 ATLLSVGCFLLH
-651 SRGSSFFPASLPTLV
+651 SRGSSFFPVSLPALV

-673 VGALALSYVPVDS
+673 IGALALSYIPVDS
-686 VNNLHFAWGGPL
+686 SNSPLFAWGGPL

-707 CASLLCA
+707 CALLLCV
-714 KGTENEGKIVRAGWK
+714 KDNEKEGKITRTGWK
-729 LVACIGLIP
+729 LVACVGLIP
-738 LLFMAANP
+738 LLSMAASP
-746 WFEVLPSAQW
+746 WLEVLPSAQW

-764 IPLVSRYAQNSS
+764 VPLVSRYAQNSS
-776 REARVLVLNVGADG
+776 REARVLVVNVGADG
-790 DLDARI
+790 DLDARL
-796 WRGAGSQWTEHSTV
+796 WRGAGPQWSEHSSV
-810 ASWVALHDR
+810 ASWAALRDR
-819 MNNTSDPARVELGET
+819 MNNISDPARSELGET

-842 DDSSSKRLALHGV
+842 DDSASQRLALHGV
-855 DTIIVHSQGPAASSI
+855 DTIIVHSGGPAAPSI

-894 RPDGRKPARLCLASG
+894 RPDGRKPARLCFASE
-909 SVDSQCEELA
+909 SADSQCEELA
-919 SGVIGARTHVSGP
+919 SGAIGARTRVSGP

-952 HLDQIEATNQW
+952 RLNQTEATNQW

-985 AWKTGCALTAAVML
+985 AWKVVCALAAAVML

>member
-12 VTAIVVARGMT
+12 VTAIVVARGMS
-23 PQLGWLLYAQTG
+23 PELRSLLDALAAQ
-35 QSPVVD
+35 SRVVD
-41 NLIVCDV
+41 HLIVCDV

-55 LASGQVVVAEDLPE
+55 LTSGQVVVAEDLPD
-69 NALLVSVG
+69 NALLISVG
-77 RARNISDALAKATK
+77 RARNISDALAKASK
-91 DHSAL
+91 DHAAS

-117 CLEGQLAA
+117 CLEEQLAA

-227 PKAHLTHL
+227 PNAHLTHL
-235 QVSSPQNLRRASA
+235 QVSSPQNLRRTSA
-248 LRARRS
+248 LLARRS

-338 FDASRIRRTHRSA
+338 FEASRIRRTHRSA

-362 SLLERRSNDLTTR
+362 SLLERRSNDLTPR

-387 WVYRSDLGSVNGGA
+387 WIYRSDLGSVNGGA

-651 SRGSSFFPASLPTLV
+651 SRGFSFFPASLPALV

-673 VGALALSYVPVDS
+673 VGALALSYAPVDS
-686 VNNLHFAWGGPL
+686 ANNLHFAWGGPL

-707 CASLLCA
+707 CASLLCV

-729 LVACIGLIP
+729 LVACVGLIP

-746 WFEVLPSAQW
+746 WLEVLPSAQW

-796 WRGAGSQWTEHSTV
+796 WRGAGSQWTEHSAV
-810 ASWVALHDR
+810 ASWVVLHDR
-819 MNNTSDPARVELGET
+819 MNNTSDPARVEFGET

-842 DDSSSKRLALHGV
+842 DDSASKRLALHGV
-855 DTIIVHSQGPAASSI
+855 DTIIVRSRGPAASSI

-952 HLDQIEATNQW
+952 HLDQTEATNQW

-999 CGLLRGRKDV
+999 GGLLRGRKDV

>member
-12 VTAIVVARGMT
+12 VAAIVVARGMS
-23 PQLGWLLYAQTG
+23 PELRSLLDALAAQ
-35 QSPVVD
+35 SRVVD
-41 NLIVCDV
+41 HLIVCDV

-55 LASGQVVVAEDLPE
+55 LTSGQVVVAEDLPD
-69 NALLVSVG
+69 NALLISVG
-77 RARNISDALAKATK
+77 RARNISDALAKASK
-91 DHSAL
+91 DHAAS

-117 CLEGQLAA
+117 CLEEQLAA

-254 SEFYFATLIANP
+254 SEFYFAALIANP

-559 LVLFSRNLN
+559 LVLFSRDLN

-595 ILAPAEAA
+595 LLAPAEAVA
-603 VSYERAPL
+603 SYERAPF
-611 GLGAWGIPEASSAAW
+611 GLGAWGIPAASSAAW

-639 VTLLSVGRFLLH
+639 VTLLSLGRFLLP
-651 SRGSSFFPASLPTLV
+651 SRGSSSFPASLPALV

-673 VGALALSYVPVDS
+673 IGALALSYVPVDS
-686 VNNLHFAWGGPL
+686 ANSPLFAWGGPL

-714 KGTENEGKIVRAGWK
+714 KGTENEGRIVRAGWK

-796 WRGAGSQWTEHSTV
+796 WRGAGPQWTEHSTV

-842 DDSSSKRLALHGV
+842 DDSASKRLALHGV

-894 RPDGRKPARLCLASG
+894 RPDGRKPARLCLASE
-909 SVDSQCEELA
+909 SADSQCEELA

-952 HLDQIEATNQW
+952 HLDQTEATNQW

-979 RSNWVL
+979 RSNWFR
-985 AWKTGCALTAAVML
+985 AWKTGCALTAAAML

>member
-23 PQLGWLLYAQTG
+23 PELRSLLDALAAQ
-35 QSPVVD
+35 SRVVD
-41 NLIVCDV
+41 HLIVCDV

-91 DHSAL
+91 DHAAS

-117 CLEGQLAA
+117 CLEEQLAA

-182 GSAGLLVA
+182 GSAGVLVA

-254 SEFYFATLIANP
+254 SEFYFAALIANP

-375 VVTTL
+375 VVTSL

-387 WVYRSDLGSVNGGA
+387 WIYRSDLGSVNGGA

-595 ILAPAEAA
+595 LLAPAEAA
-603 VSYERAPL
+603 ASYERAPF
-611 GLGAWGIPEASSAAW
+611 GLGAWGIPAASSAAW

-796 WRGAGSQWTEHSTV
+796 WRGAGPQWTEHSTV
-810 ASWVALHDR
+810 ASWVVLHDR
-819 MNNTSDPARVELGET
+819 MNNTSDPARVEFGET

-842 DDSSSKRLALHGV
+842 DDSASKRLALHGV

-894 RPDGRKPARLCLASG
+894 RPDGRKPARLCFASG
-909 SVDSQCEELA
+909 SVESQCEELA

-952 HLDQIEATNQW
+952 HLDQTEATNQW

>member
-12 VTAIVVARGMT
+12 VAAIVVARGMT
-23 PQLGWLLYAQTG
+23 PELRSLLDALTAQ
-35 QSPVVD
+35 SRAID
-41 NLIVCDV
+41 HLIVCDV

-69 NALLVSVG
+69 NALLISVG

-91 DHSAL
+91 DHAAS
-96 QLITASD
+96 QVMTASD
-103 WLWILHDDCLPADT
+103 WLWILHDDCLPANT
-117 CLEGQLAA
+117 CLEEQLAA
-125 TEAGASIGAVTPKVF
+125 TEAGASIAAVTPKVF

-190 SSAFNQVGGLDRALG
+190 SSVFNQVGGFDRALG

-216 LHRAGHRVVAA
+216 IHRAGHRVVAA
-227 PKAHLTHL
+227 PNAHLTHL
-235 QVSSPQNLRRASA
+235 QVSSPQNLRRTSA

-266 LLLIVQALLSL
+266 LLLIVQALASL

-351 HVIEEQASWKD
+351 HVIDEQASWKD
-362 SLLERRSNDLTTR
+362 SLLERRSNDLAPR
-375 VVTTL
+375 VVTSL

-387 WVYRSDLGSVNGGA
+387 WIYRSDLGSINGGA
-401 WLNLPDRFADLWT
+401 WLNLPDRFTDLWT

-429 AVDPLVQLLSVVSAP
+429 AVDPLVQLLSVLSAP
-444 LALLG
+444 LALFG

-455 LYVFLVLSPAWAAWN
+455 LYVFLILSPAWAAWN

-478 TSSRSLRVALM
+478 TSSRALRVALM

-528 DRHVIVRRRWTCAAI
+528 DRHAILRRGWTCAAI

-554 LGVCA
+554 LGICA
-559 LVLFSRNLN
+559 LVLFSRSLS
-568 RATATLPALLLC
+568 RATAALPGLLLC
-580 LPFFVDAIAWRAWPA
+580 LPFFVDAILWRAWPA
-595 ILAPAEAA
+595 LLAPAEAA
-603 VSYERAPL
+603 ASYERASF
-611 GLGAWGIPEASSAAW
+611 GLGAWGIPAASSAAW
-626 LGICV
+626 LGVCA
-631 LLLLCLWL
+631 LLLLSLWL
-639 VTLLSVGRFLLH
+639 ATLLSVGCFLLH
-651 SRGSSFFPASLPTLV
+651 SRGSSFFPVSLPVLV

-673 VGALALSYVPVDS
+673 IGALALSYIPVDS
-686 VNNLHFAWGGPL
+686 SNSPLFAWGGPL

-707 CASLLCA
+707 CALLLCV
-714 KGTENEGKIVRAGWK
+714 KDNEKEGKITRTGWK
-729 LVACIGLIP
+729 LVACVGLIP
-738 LLFMAANP
+738 LLSMAASP
-746 WFEVLPSAQW
+746 WLEVLPSAQW

-764 IPLVSRYAQNSS
+764 VPLVSRYAQNSS

-790 DLDARI
+790 DLDARL
-796 WRGAGSQWTEHSTV
+796 WRV

-819 MNNTSDPARVELGET
+819 MNNTSDPARSELGET

-842 DDSSSKRLALHGV
+842 DDSASQRLALHGV
-855 DTIIVHSQGPAASSI
+855 DTIIVHSGGPAAPSI

-894 RPDGRKPARLCLASG
+894 RPDGRKPARLCLASE
-909 SVDSQCEELA
+909 SADSQCEELA
-919 SGVIGARTHVSGP
+919 SGAIGARTHVSGP

-952 HLDQIEATNQW
+952 RLNQTEATNQW

-979 RSNWVL
+979 RSNWIL
-985 AWKTGCALTAAVML
+985 AWKAACALAAAVML